1 MIQMAP
7 TKAAVVAL
15 LSLVALLVTPC
26 QGFAAAQWPSLR
38 VQAPAAPQARPSP
51 SPGGL
56 RQSRMSVVDAVKS
69 FPWVLIPG
77 GVAAGILVREGGLG
91 AIGAFFEDTLDYLE
105 DKGGYVIT
113 EEQLKGGAGQ
123 EPKVNIESINDAFNR
138 PKRTISTQSVW
149 ILVAMMFSAPILAW
163 LQVAVNGGA
172 DLFHLDKL

>member
-1 MIQMAP
+1 MAP

-15 LSLVALLVTPC
+15 LSLVALRVTPC

-91 AIGAFFEDTLDYLE
+91 AIGVFFEDTLDYLE

-123 EPKVNIESINDAFNR
+123 EPPVGRKTVLQGEADKSSQGPRSGSRVSIETASFFRSWTKEFYNAFR
-138 PKRTISTQSVW
+138 
-149 ILVAMMFSAPILAW
+149 F
-163 LQVAVNGGA
+163 GA
-172 DLFHLDKL
+172 

>member
-26 QGFAAAQWPSLR
+26 QGFAAAQWPSLQ

-51 SPGGL
+51 CPGGL